1 MYIYI
6 CVYIYIY
13 RDGTVQ
19 PYRLDLHII
28 RYPTPNI
35 STVRPMHIY
44 IYVYLHIYTNA

>member
-1 MYIYI
+1 MYIYM
-6 CVYIYIY
+6 CVCIY

-35 STVRPMHIY
+35 STVRPMYIY
-44 IYVYLHIYTNA
+44 IYIYTYIQTHNII